1 MAREKKKK
9 KVQAASSDWATF
21 SWRRGEIRTGKDP
34 ARGEA
39 GVRRRRRGEGGR
51 GG

>member
-21 SWRRGEIRTGKDP
+21 SWRRGIEGGNQDGQRSCKG
-34 ARGEA
+34 
-39 GVRRRRRGEGGR
+39 GGR
-51 GG
+51 GEEEEEG